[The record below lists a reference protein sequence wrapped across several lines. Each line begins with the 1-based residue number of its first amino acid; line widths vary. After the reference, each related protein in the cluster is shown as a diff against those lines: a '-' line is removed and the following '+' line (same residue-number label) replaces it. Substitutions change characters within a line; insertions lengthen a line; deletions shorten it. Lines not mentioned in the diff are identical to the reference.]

1 MLLGLKSEMF
11 SAAGEPPAIRSTAG
25 PLAAVRAR
33 VAHAYYGC
41 LASAS
46 VVCLSALPAAAQT
59 STTDPA
65 APLDFLKTARST
77 ASSSNLNTTSVTTFG
92 GNIATIVA
100 IAAGVVGLI
109 LAAVSGKKLYDAVQ
123 NENSREN
130 VGASVAGLMIG
141 ALLTIIGIIVGATT
155 NFATG

>member
-1 MLLGLKSEMF
+1 MLLGLKTEMF
-11 SAAGEPPAIRSTAG
+11 SAAGDPPAIRSTAG
-25 PLAAVRAR
+25 PLAAARAR

-46 VVCLSALPAAAQT
+46 VVCFSALPAAAQ
-59 STTDPA
+59 TTDPA

-130 VGASVAGLMIG
+130 VGASVAGLAIG
-141 ALLTIIGIIVGATT
+141 ALLTIIGIIVGATP
-155 NFATG
+155 NFAPG

>member
-1 MLLGLKSEMF
+1 MLLGLKSEKSNAEGDPPAIQ
-11 SAAGEPPAIRSTAG
+11 SAAG
-25 PLAAVRAR
+25 PLTSARAH
-33 VAHAYYGC
+33 VAQVLYGC

-46 VVCLSALPAAAQT
+46 VVCFSALPAAAQT

-77 ASSSNLNTTSVTTFG
+77 ASSSNLNTTSVSSFG

-100 IAAGVVGLI
+100 IAAGVVGLV
-109 LAAVSGKKLYDAVQ
+109 LAAVSGKKLYDSVQ

-130 VGASVAGLMIG
+130 VGASVAGLAIG
-141 ALLTIIGIIVGATT
+141 ALLTIIGIIVGAVT